1 MFQKKRR
8 MGCRGSTGILTGS
21 RTGCRGSKGTFVGF
35 GFSPWL
41 ETMSRGGSHV
51 GFQWKLVCYI
61 LMLLHSLANS
71 LLQQQHSW
79 SHKFGDGGHAE
90 LFEFRL
96 SLQPWT
102 QTQPLLLKQGIST
115 QQSSSLH
122 CYYTNKSFILL
133 YNLLTITIT
142 TDIELKLN
150 CLWAKQKNKNH
161 HCHVIDKTLAVTM
174 RLMTTRTTRDD
185 GDNDDTSSSPS
196 SISFNGCCC
205 CHWWGG

>member
-1 MFQKKRR
+1 M
-8 MGCRGSTGILTGS
+8 GS
-21 RTGCRGSKGTFVGF
+21 RMGCRGSKGTFVGF
-35 GFSPWL
+35 GFSPWS

-51 GFQWKLVCYI
+51 GFQWKEVFQWKAGFRWKLVCYI

-90 LFEFRL
+90 LFEFRI

-133 YNLLTITIT
+133 YNLITITIT

-161 HCHVIDKTLAVTM
+161 HCRVIDETLAVTM
-174 RLMTTRTTRDD
+174 RLTTTRTTRDD
-185 GDNDDTSSSPS
+185 GDDDGMSSSPS

-205 CHWWGG
+205 CRRWGG